1 MAVAQGAEMLV
12 VSCPLC
18 QYNLDHAQRQVQAGR
33 GRTTRVPIL
42 YFSQLLA
49 IALGCEDACLHL
61 DAHVVDP
68 RPRLSKW
75 LSQPNQATAL
85 V

>member
-1 MAVAQGAEMLV
+1 V
-12 VSCPLC
+12 
-18 QYNLDHAQRQVQAGR
+18 QRQVQAGH
-33 GRTTRVPIL
+33 GRTTRVPVL

-49 IALGCEDACLHL
+49 IALGCEDGCLHL
-61 DAHVVDP
+61 SEHVVDP

-75 LSQPNQATAL
+75 LGQTSQATAL

>member
-1 MAVAQGAEMLV
+1 V
-12 VSCPLC
+12 
-18 QYNLDHAQRQVQAGR
+18 
-33 GRTTRVPIL
+33 L

-49 IALGCEDACLHL
+49 IALGCEEGCLHL
-61 DAHVVDP
+61 GDHVVDP

-75 LSQPNQATAL
+75 LGQRSQATAL